1 MKTSSS
7 SEPVGPEARSVLK
20 PDTPAPPVDV
30 PGTGALHARLH
41 TRLGEITFEL
51 YELATPRTVAN
62 FVGLAQGGFPWKR
75 EGQPTTE
82 PLYPGT
88 RVLRAIPNFM
98 IHMGC
103 PRGDGLD
110 GPGYRFGDEIHP
122 TLRHD
127 TAGVVSMANAGANTN
142 GSQFFITD
150 AATPWLDGRHAV
162 FGRVVAGIEVVRALA
177 RVPTDAEDRPLEP
190 VTLERV
196 DVFRGE
202 GSCA

>member
-51 YELATPRTVAN
+51 YEVETPRTVAN

-103 PRGDGLD
+103 PRGNGLE

-150 AATPWLDGRHAV
+150 AATPWLDGKHAV
-162 FGRVVAGIEVVRALA
+162 FGKVIDGMDVVRKIEST
-177 RVPTDAEDRPLEP
+177 PTGPGDRPRTEVKMTK
-190 VTLERV
+190 VTIE
-196 DVFRGE
+196 
-202 GSCA
+202 AA